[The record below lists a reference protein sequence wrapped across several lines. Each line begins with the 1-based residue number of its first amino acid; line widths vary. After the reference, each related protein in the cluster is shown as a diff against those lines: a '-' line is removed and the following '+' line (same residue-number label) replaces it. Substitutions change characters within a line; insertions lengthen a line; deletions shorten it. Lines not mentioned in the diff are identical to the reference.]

1 MGSGRPVIFAASPRP
16 DGNTDAAADHV
27 ARGMAHAGL
36 EAEIVRLRDFKV
48 RACMGC
54 SHCAKDP
61 QGLCVLRDEDQAG
74 ELFAKLLGA
83 SALVFASPIYFYH
96 LPAGFKAWIDRSQS
110 YYVRFE
116 AGDAELAART
126 ERPAYACLV
135 AGRPRGQKLFEGS
148 LLTLKFFLKPFRF
161 ALQDSLT
168 FMGKD
173 VAGSLAADS
182 GAVRKLEDLGRAVA
196 ERAPGG

>member
-1 MGSGRPVIFAASPRP
+1 
-16 DGNTDAAADHV
+16 
-27 ARGMAHAGL
+27 MAHAGL
-36 EAEIVRLRDFKV
+36 EPEIVRLRDFEV

-61 QGLCVLRDEDQAG
+61 HGRCVLRDEDQAG

-83 SALVFASPIYFYH
+83 SAVAFTSPIYFYH

-110 YYVRFE
+110 YYVRWE
-116 AGDAELAART
+116 AGDAELA
-126 ERPAYACLV
+126 ERPGRLAYACLV

-148 LLTLKFFLKPFRF
+148 LLSLKFFLKPFGF
-161 ALQDSLT
+161 SLCDSVT

-173 VAGSLAADS
+173 AAGSLTADPE
-182 GAVRKLEDLGRAVA
+182 AVRKLEDLGRAIA
-196 ERAPGG
+196 AQGSGG